1 MCGSESI
8 LFLSFVES
16 LLRLTILGLREIF
29 YEWCQK
35 PFSNVQPL
43 TVDTHLLDGM
53 KMNKVPLFCKLPSWT
68 CNYNMYLK
76 FAFQIVLNC
85 FSECFSPY
93 SIDTHP
99 IRLGC
104 RFHFMHLCS
113 LFFFNTVFYKIFLK
127 VLSSVDKSTSSLGSN
142 NKHVCLIHC
151 DARYFRL
158 GLGQFFTLKYTNS
171 KSYVTHRRLKA
182 LFQLDE

>member
-8 LFLSFVES
+8 LFLSFAES

-29 YEWCQK
+29 NEWCQK
-35 PFSNVQPL
+35 PFSNVQQL
-43 TVDTHLLDGM
+43 TVDIHLLDGM

-85 FSECFSPY
+85 FSECFNLY

-99 IRLGC
+99 IRPDC

-113 LFFFNTVFYKIFLK
+113 LFFFFNTVFYKIFLK
-127 VLSSVDKSTSSLGSN
+127 VLSSVDKSTSSFGTYRERENWIL
-142 NKHVCLIHC
+142 KWICVCMWVWAC
-151 DARYFRL
+151 VDANS
-158 GLGQFFTLKYTNS
+158 GKDGGGQKDKWWQKVTLFS
-171 KSYVTHRRLKA
+171 
-182 LFQLDE
+182 